1 MSHIPDS
8 QLPTADGRQPTAISR
23 ANCCVLIISWRL
35 ADWSMLCREKSAG
48 LTDYADVCA
57 KVCPKREKVNRTE
70 RTPPLAGSMPGPAVT
85 ALGRRA
91 AWTRAPIG
99 CFGAC
104 WVLRFRCG
112 DSWLFAAAMDIGIIW
127 RRAEY
132 RWRRVYAVSARSR
145 SFCSAGQQTNKKDAR
160 CAGDW

>member
-23 ANCCVLIISWRL
+23 ANCCVLIISWPL

-91 AWTRAPIG
+91 AWTRVPIG
-99 CFGAC
+99 CFGTAGFC
-104 WVLRFRCG
+104 F
-112 DSWLFAAAMDIGIIW
+112 FAVAIAGYLQLPWIGIIW

-145 SFCSAGQQTNKKDAR
+145 SFCSAGKQTNKKDAR

>member
-104 WVLRFRCG
+104 WVLLFRCG
-112 DSWLFAAAMDIGIIW
+112 DSWLFAAAMD
-127 RRAEY
+127 RNNMAESG
-132 RWRRVYAVSARSR
+132 VSVAESVRCKR
-145 SFCSAGQQTNKKDAR
+145 SFSLVLFCGKTNK
-160 CAGDW
+160 